1 MNLEVQAALREL
13 GAAFK
18 NGKPVPALQ
27 QLLAVFRP
35 YQSCLGFE
43 DAYGGDLAEALNHPL
58 QQLDDTELNTVLSD
72 FSQWRDPTVR
82 HGIVSRLLDAIE
94 GYCERNA

>member
-1 MNLEVQAALREL
+1 M
-13 GAAFK
+13 
-18 NGKPVPALQ
+18 VPIKDESRR
-27 QLLAVFRP
+27 V
-35 YQSCLGFE
+35 SGDIIE

-58 QQLDDTELNTVLSD
+58 RQLDEAALNAVLGD

-94 GYCERNA
+94 GYCERNG